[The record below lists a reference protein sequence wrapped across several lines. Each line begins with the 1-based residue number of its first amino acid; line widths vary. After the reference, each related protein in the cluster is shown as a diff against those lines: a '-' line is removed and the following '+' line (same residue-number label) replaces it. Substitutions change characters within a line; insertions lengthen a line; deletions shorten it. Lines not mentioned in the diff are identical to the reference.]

1 MESIENAIEQLNK
14 EQYIPRSVE
23 FTVQEDFMK
32 NLPDIVSNLAE
43 VKKWAE
49 EQTKYDREMVLVSD
63 ADFENA
69 KARSTDLN
77 KKITQIENKRK
88 EIKREYNRPYE
99 IFDKAA
105 KDVVMVL
112 SAARENLWG
121 QIQKQESEKKLKL
134 ENEYRHYYETTAEE
148 KGVLKYRSWKQIF
161 NEKWLNKTTK
171 ADTVLEAINGIIET
185 TKNELTAIKALN
197 SEFELALL
205 QRYTEGHTMTDIIT
219 YDSRLKAEKQA
230 VETQKQVVETQK
242 QVVKENT
249 QPHTEKAEIT
259 PKDEPTS
266 EIEEVFAT
274 DFRVWT
280 TKDQLMALGKWLR
293 ENGIKYGKVE

>member
-1 MESIENAIEQLNK
+1 MENIGNAIEQLNK
-14 EQYIPRSVE
+14 EQYIPRSIE
-23 FTVQEDFMK
+23 FTVQEDFVK

-49 EQTKYDREMVLVSD
+49 EQTKYDREMVLITD
-63 ADFENA
+63 DDFENA

-121 QIQKQESEKKLKL
+121 QIQKQEAEKKLKL
-134 ENEYRHYYETTAEE
+134 ESEYRRYYETTAEE

-171 ADTVLEAINGIIET
+171 ADKVIEEINGIIET

-197 SEFELALL
+197 SEFELVLL
-205 QRYTEGHTMTDIIT
+205 QRYAEGHTMADIIT

-230 VETQKQVVETQK
+230 EETQK

-249 QPHTEKAEIT
+249 QPHTEKAENT
-259 PKDEPTS
+259 SKDEPTS

-280 TKDQLMALGKWLR
+280 TKGQLMALGKWLR